1 MRCCGLPLLHHVPPT
16 QATGQR
22 CRSATQHALL
32 SSPVATGTWQHE
44 VEAVDGKIVITRK
57 DGSQAVLTYSE
68 ATSPAEVGAHLPW
81 G

>member
-1 MRCCGLPLLHHVPPT
+1 MRCCRLPLLHCRP
-16 QATGQR
+16 QA
-22 CRSATQHALL
+22 SAATRTACPHALL